1 MRNSQV
7 KVTVLFVLVWL
18 LADCGMASK
27 RKAAA
32 ITGGDPDRG
41 ATTISHY
48 GCGSCHAIPGIAGAN
63 GLVGPSLGGIGD
75 REYVAGILPNQPVNL
90 MCWVQDPRSV
100 NERTVMP
107 NLGVTPRDASDI
119 AAYLYSL
126 K

>member
-90 MCWVQDPRSV
+90 MRWVQDPRSV

>member
-1 MRNSQV
+1 MRGSQV
-7 KVTVLFVLVWL
+7 TTVVLFVFLWLVGG
-18 LADCGMASK
+18 CGTASK

-41 ATTISHY
+41 AATISRY
-48 GCGSCHAIPGIAGAN
+48 GCGSCHAIPGVAGAN

-90 MCWVQDPRSV
+90 IRWVRDPRSV

-107 NLGVTPRDASDI
+107 NLGVTPGDASDI